1 MAVGDVIVEIT
12 SVVAGGNTDFQ
23 PVAGVE
29 VIIFGTFP
37 ANSNLTPKLYDGT
50 TEVIIGRAGIIGALV
65 IDTTLFYEPIRV
77 PINNGHYLRMY
88 NTATASLDFAYLG
101 VQTK

>member
-23 PVAGVE
+23 PSAGVE

-37 ANSNLTPKLYDGT
+37 DNINLTPKLYDGT
-50 TEVIIGRAGIIGALV
+50 TEVSIGRCGIIGALI

-88 NTATASLDFAYLG
+88 NAGGSNLNFAYFG